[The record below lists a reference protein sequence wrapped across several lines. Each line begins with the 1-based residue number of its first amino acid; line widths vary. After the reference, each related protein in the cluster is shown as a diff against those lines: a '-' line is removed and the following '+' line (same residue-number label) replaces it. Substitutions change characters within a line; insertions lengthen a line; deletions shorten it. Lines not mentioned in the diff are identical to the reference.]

1 MITKIK
7 PISCRIVNGATPL
20 SMLPGLM
27 YLKLEK
33 SEKLQ
38 TIEKFGFVEAQPQR
52 IPIFSVEISGV
63 FPAIK
68 SAVIRAVPH
77 DIVQPRCPCPVL

>member
-38 TIEKFGFVEAQPQR
+38 TIEYNLVSLKLNFN
-52 IPIFSVEISGV
+52 V
-63 FPAIK
+63 FPYFQLK
-68 SAVIRAVPH
+68 FQEFFRQSNRP
-77 DIVQPRCPCPVL
+77 